1 MDLTLDVNVELLPV
15 EKDYKFSVELAT
27 TLNLDGTPDS
37 GVYEQGQEKS
47 ADNRLA
53 ACDYAM
59 HGKVFKYEQAK
70 DSAKVYAP
78 PPLICLAPAPAPAA
92 APAKFQRQRRR
103 ICAPSHSGAGCRRSV
118 YMSFG
123 GLLMKLVGD
132 PRHLEEAEM
141 GSRLYILMKRIVR

>member
-1 MDLTLDVNVELLPV
+1 MWRPSTIPRSAGRSSTRVRARLPRPPPTLRSRSSADRSGHAPAVSRLQCKSENYDMDLTLDVNVELLPV

-70 DSAKVYAP
+70 DSAKV
-78 PPLICLAPAPAPAA
+78 
-92 APAKFQRQRRR
+92 
-103 ICAPSHSGAGCRRSV
+103 
-118 YMSFG
+118 
-123 GLLMKLVGD
+123 
-132 PRHLEEAEM
+132 
-141 GSRLYILMKRIVR
+141 

>member
-78 PPLICLAPAPAPAA
+78 PPLLSAWPPGRHTRQVQ
-92 APAKFQRQRRR
+92 FQRQRRR
-103 ICAPSHSGAGCRRSV
+103 ICAPSSHSDGAVVAGRCT
-118 YMSFG
+118 
-123 GLLMKLVGD
+123 
-132 PRHLEEAEM
+132 
-141 GSRLYILMKRIVR
+141 